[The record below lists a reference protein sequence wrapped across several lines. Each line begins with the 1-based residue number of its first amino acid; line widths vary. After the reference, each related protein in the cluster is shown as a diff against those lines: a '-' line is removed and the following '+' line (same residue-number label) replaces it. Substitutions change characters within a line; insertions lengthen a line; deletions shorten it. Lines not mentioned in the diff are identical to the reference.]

1 MLCYLV
7 LIVFLRVYSK
17 PFPEVT
23 IITQSIIYY
32 SNEILFSFCNQF
44 WILSDATKSLIGNFS
59 IVMCRIILNDYE
71 E

>member
-1 MLCYLV
+1 MLYYLV
-7 LIVFLRVYSK
+7 LIDFLRVYSK

-23 IITQSIIYY
+23 IIDQSIIYY

-44 WILSDATKSLIGNFS
+44 WILSDATKSLVGNFS
-59 IVMCRIILNDYE
+59 IVKCRIILDNCE